1 VLCTFADYGMSWDEP
16 YAVVYGRNAL
26 AFFASLGAERRAAQ
40 GLVALRGAP
49 FQLLV
54 EGVAAFTP
62 EHALLI
68 RRLLTPLVG
77 LLGVAGTYRLAG
89 LLVLRPDDSE
99 RISRPIWRRPRRRFP
114 RKGTTLPSSTDATLG
129 TTSDTISDHNHPVGE
144 LAGRDAGLLAA
155 AVLLLTPVYYG
166 HMFIN
171 PADLPFAVAYVWG
184 LFYGARF
191 AQQWPRPS
199 AGSIAGAGIAIGLG
213 ASMRIGGMLV
223 LGYLLLLLLARVLAS
238 ARSHGRAAGT
248 RLLAVGVGPLCAL
261 LAIGYGALL
270 AFWPAALLS
279 PLAVPWASLLQA
291 AAYPKHEPVL
301 LAGSVFWSDDL
312 PWFYQLGHLLVQ
324 LPEQWLLAAALGVP
338 VVAAGLRAA
347 ARASDVA
354 RAAPAAMAL
363 LGAAVPLGCACV
375 LRPVDYDGM
384 RHVLFVV
391 PPLACLAGAGLC
403 FALQRLALRPA
414 ACALLV
420 ALLAGSSARTL
431 ATMIELHPYQYVYYN
446 ALAGGTPGARG
457 RFELDYWVTSFG
469 DAMGQLGAVLARE
482 PRAPGAPPQRLL
494 VCGHAAVAYM
504 YLPPNVVLSR
514 ELERADFVLATTK
527 WSCQD
532 RYPGEVVA
540 QVQRMGVP
548 LAVVK
553 RLRPPLVTATAA
565 LKPDSSP

>member
-1 VLCTFADYGMSWDEP
+1 
-16 YAVVYGRNAL
+16 
-26 AFFASLGAERRAAQ
+26 
-40 GLVALRGAP
+40 
-49 FQLLV
+49 
-54 EGVAAFTP
+54 
-62 EHALLI
+62 
-68 RRLLTPLVG
+68 
-77 LLGVAGTYRLAG
+77 VAGTYRLAG
-89 LLVLRPDDSE
+89 S
-99 RISRPIWRRPRRRFP
+99 
-114 RKGTTLPSSTDATLG
+114 
-129 TTSDTISDHNHPVGE
+129 
-144 LAGRDAGLLAA
+144 LAGRNAALLAA
-155 AVLLLTPVYYG
+155 GLLLLTPVYYG

-191 AQQWPRPS
+191 AEQWPRPR
-199 AGSIAGAGIAIGLG
+199 AGTIAGAGIAIGLG

-223 LGYLLLLLLARVLAS
+223 LGFVLLLLLARLIATI
-238 ARSHGRAAGT
+238 RSQGRSAGT
-248 RLLAVGVGPLCAL
+248 RLAATGLGPLCAL
-261 LAIGYGALL
+261 LVVGYGALL
-270 AFWPAALLS
+270 ALWPAALLS

-301 LAGSVFWSDDL
+301 LAGSVFWSDQL

-324 LPEQWLLAAALGVP
+324 LPEQWLLAVALGVP
-338 VVAAGLRAA
+338 VVAAGLHAA
-347 ARASDVA
+347 LRASDVA
-354 RAAPAAMAL
+354 RAAPAAMVL
-363 LGAAVPLGCACV
+363 LGAVVPLACACV
-375 LRPVDYDGM
+375 VRPVDYDGM

-414 ACALLV
+414 RCALLV
-420 ALLAGSSARTL
+420 ALLAGGSLRTL
-431 ATMIELHPYQYVYYN
+431 DTMIELHPYQYVYYN
-446 ALAGGTPGARG
+446 ALAGGTPGAHG

-469 DAMGQLGAVLARE
+469 DALGQLGAVLARE

-514 ELERADFVLATTK
+514 ELDRADFVLATTK

-548 LAVVK
+548 FAVIK

-565 LKPDSSP
+565 R